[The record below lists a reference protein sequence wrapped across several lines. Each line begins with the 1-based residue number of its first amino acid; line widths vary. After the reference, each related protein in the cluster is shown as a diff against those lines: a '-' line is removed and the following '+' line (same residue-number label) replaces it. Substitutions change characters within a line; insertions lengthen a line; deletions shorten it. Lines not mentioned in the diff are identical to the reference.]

1 MPGMSVRHRFPA
13 RHLLGC
19 CVTALAC
26 SGVQAAQDCTLN
38 GISIN
43 PSSSRS
49 LKGKTGMVR
58 CTDRDSGVL
67 VLEQEVI
74 NGRRIGLVRTFK
86 EGQLLRENSV
96 NARGNLQGRAR
107 DFAPDGQM
115 LRDTMYDNGAIVGVA
130 RRFHPNG
137 KLQRGTAYNP
147 DGTELASVELTPRG
161 QLSALR
167 CGDKPLLA
175 PAIDDARAC
184 GFSGGPS
191 QVDFFSDT
199 GTLRARARFMAGKR
213 VGLDTFD
220 NGKLTQQEETT
231 ATSRIER
238 SFAADGV
245 RRRELHWTLI
255 DDTAVRDREL
265 EFSSKGVLVRERR
278 WKASELASE
287 MVYYLNGQLR
297 RKAEYTDAGV
307 VPRVLMVS
315 EYYDTGVLASDGAFA
330 NTTRYALTPVGTHRQ
345 FDTRGKLKHES
356 VYDDKGRSIR
366 ERSFN
371 DTGPPLEDESP
382 EEGARKLYS
391 K

>member
-1 MPGMSVRHRFPA
+1 MPGMSARHRFPA

-19 CVTALAC
+19 CVAALAC
-26 SGVQAAQDCTLN
+26 SGVQAAQDCTLH
-38 GISIN
+38 GASVN
-43 PSSSRS
+43 PSSSRG
-49 LKGKTGMVR
+49 LQGRTGILR
-58 CTDRDSGVL
+58 CTENGEL
-67 VLEQEVI
+67 VLEQEVL
-74 NGRRIGLVRTFK
+74 NGKPLGPVRTFQD
-86 EGQLLRENSV
+86 GQLLREASV
-96 NARGNLQGRAR
+96 NTRGNLQGRVR
-107 DFAPDGQM
+107 DFAPDGQV
-115 LRDTMYDNGAIVGVA
+115 LREAVYDNGAIVGLA

-137 KLQRGTAYNP
+137 KLQRASAYGP
-147 DGTELASVELTPRG
+147 DGAELASVELTPRG

-167 CGDKPLLA
+167 CGDKPMLT
-175 PAIDDARAC
+175 AILDDARAC

-191 QVDFFSDT
+191 QVDFFSET
-199 GTLRARARFMAGKR
+199 GTLRTRARFMAGKR

-220 NGKLTQQEETT
+220 NGKITQQEETT

-238 SFAADGV
+238 TFAADGV
-245 RRRELHWTLI
+245 RRRELHWTLSGN
-255 DDTAVRDREL
+255 TAVRDREL
-265 EFSSKGVLVRERR
+265 EFSPKGALVRERR

-297 RKAEYTDAGV
+297 RKAEYTDLGV

-330 NTTRYALTPVGTHRQ
+330 NTSRYALTPVGTHRQ
-345 FDTRGKLKHES
+345 FDLRGKLKSES

-371 DTGPPLEDESP
+371 DAGQPVDDESP